1 MIVVW
6 DLSGVFKK
14 EVDMLENWLQEY
26 LDKMASLDEQI
37 SNRCTWIAELTK
49 EIDNLEKQ
57 KVELA
62 WEKSLPIREM
72 IDKEAIRGIQY
83 AEVALNLGL
92 GINSL
97 EETCDGLTAILDLS
111 KTKL

>member
-6 DLSGVFKK
+6 DLSGALKK

-37 SNRCTWIAELTK
+37 SNRCTWIVKLTK

-62 WEKSLPIREM
+62 WEKSLPTRE
-72 IDKEAIRGIQY
+72 IINQKATKDVEHSEA
-83 AEVALNLGL
+83 AL
-92 GINSL
+92 
-97 EETCDGLTAILDLS
+97 
-111 KTKL
+111 